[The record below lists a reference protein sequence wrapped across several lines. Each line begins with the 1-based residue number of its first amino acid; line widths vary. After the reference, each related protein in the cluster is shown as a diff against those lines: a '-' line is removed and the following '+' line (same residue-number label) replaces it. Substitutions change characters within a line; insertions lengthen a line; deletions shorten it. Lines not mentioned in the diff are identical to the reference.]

1 MPFTYLDPWGQW
13 KAPGVRKFALAAIGL
28 YFYISYLPSRDSM
41 RISHDPT
48 RAASPV
54 VASTDKISEED
65 VRPYWM
71 RVWNYWGQG
80 GEELHKEKMDWA
92 WGEVDK
98 SRQQSYFKLA
108 VEPQTARKEIYL
120 FVLFLSLF
128 FFFSR
133 RRQRPDSQLASFVF
147 GSAQRAYQEGVPLGS
162 SADCPSERLGSQD
175 GHQRR
180 AGVRYTVPLFSL
192 FLFLRF
198 SCELTNGECL
208 VLASRSVGIDRKTF
222 DSQKKV

>member
-1 MPFTYLDPWGQW
+1 MPFRIYVDPWGQW

-28 YFYISYLPSRDSM
+28 YLYVSYLPSRESM

-54 VASTDKISEED
+54 VASTDTISEED

-108 VEPQTARKEIYL
+108 VEPPTARKEIYL
-120 FVLFLSLF
+120 FVLFYLSLSLKRKRERCLSTVRLTRDRPLFVLCVWCVSEPIKKDYLSGPQQTAHLKDWVPKTVIDDELACVTHF
-128 FFFSR
+128 FF
-133 RRQRPDSQLASFVF
+133 L
-147 GSAQRAYQEGVPLGS
+147 
-162 SADCPSERLGSQD
+162 
-175 GHQRR
+175 
-180 AGVRYTVPLFSL
+180 L
-192 FLFLRF
+192 FLSFFLF
-198 SCELTNGECL
+198 
-208 VLASRSVGIDRKTF
+208 
-222 DSQKKV
+222 

>member
-1 MPFTYLDPWGQW
+1 MPFPSLDPWGQW

-28 YFYISYLPSRDSM
+28 YFYISYLPSRESM

-108 VEPQTARKEIYL
+108 VEPQTARKDIYL
-120 FVLFLSLF
+120 FVSFLSL
-128 FFFSR
+128 S
-133 RRQRPDSQLASFVF
+133 
-147 GSAQRAYQEGVPLGS
+147 
-162 SADCPSERLGSQD
+162 
-175 GHQRR
+175 
-180 AGVRYTVPLFSL
+180 LFSPAVDSDL
-192 FLFLRF
+192 TRNRHPWSLGLR
-198 SCELTNGECL
+198 SEPIKKEYLSGPQQTAHLKDWVPKTVINDELACVTQSLC
-208 VLASRSVGIDRKTF
+208 SRSSF
-222 DSQKKV
+222 F